1 MAKMV
6 KHPRNAPGVVVLAPQ
21 AGGARARSFWHV
33 LVGTNHKD
41 IGTLYI
47 LLAVLGGCVGGVL
60 AMLSSLHLVGQGHD
74 AESQGWTLVMTAH
87 GLVMV
92 FWFAMPALIGG
103 MGNWFVPLMLGAA
116 DTAFPRLNALG
127 VWLLALGFVCVVLG
141 ALLQTP
147 NAAVFLFVS
156 VQLAGLSALLG
167 AINFIVTIF
176 NMRAVGLCL
185 HKMPLFCWSILVTSF
200 LLLLAVPVLA
210 GAVTL
215 LLAHHSP
222 TFLLRGDGARLFAHL
237 FWFFGH
243 PEAYIIIL
251 PAIGIISQI
260 ISTFARRPLVGAL
273 AVAYAMVAIG
283 LLGFVVWAH
292 RVFIPSGLEGYFRA
306 APLLIAVPGVVP
318 FVSWI
323 VTLYRG
329 RIMLKTPM
337 LWALGFIC
345 LFVIGGLM
353 GVGMEGTGRLGRY
366 MLVAHLHYMLSMG
379 AAFAIF
385 AGFYYWVGKITGRS
399 YPEFWGKLHF
409 WTFFIGVNLTFFPMQ
424 FSHLP
429 DWAGLSAVGAL
440 LSGVSSL
447 IFVYVVWRVFIS
459 RWGLAADYWGN
470 ERGSLEWSVPSP
482 VPYETFID
490 LPVVR

>member
-1 MAKMV
+1 MV
-6 KHPRNAPGVVVLAPQ
+6 KHPLNAPGGGALAPR
-21 AGGARARSFWHV
+21 AGVWARPFWRV

-47 LLAVLGGCVGGVL
+47 LLAVLGACVGGVL
-60 AMLSSLHLVGQGHD
+60 AMLSSLHLAGQGNGY
-74 AESQGWTLVMTAH
+74 ESQGWTLVMTAH

-92 FWFAMPALIGG
+92 FWFVMPALIGG
-103 MGNWFVPLMLGAA
+103 IGNWFVPLMLGAP

-127 VWLLALGFVCVVLG
+127 FWLLALGFVCVVLG

-147 NAAVFLFVS
+147 GAAMLLFVS

-167 AINFIVTIF
+167 AVNFIVTSL

-200 LLLLAVPVLA
+200 LLVLAVPVLA

-215 LLAHHSP
+215 LLAHHNL
-222 TFLLRGDGARLFAHL
+222 TFLLRGDGAQLFAHL

-260 ISTFARRPLVGAL
+260 VSAFARRPLAGSL
-273 AVAYAMVAIG
+273 AVAYSMVAIG

-306 APLLIAVPGVVP
+306 APLVIAVPGVVP

-323 VTLYRG
+323 VTLTKG

-345 LFVIGGLM
+345 LFVIGGVM
-353 GVGMEGTGRLGRY
+353 GVVGMEGAGRLGRY
-366 MLVAHLHYMLSMG
+366 MLMAHLHYMLSMG
-379 AAFAIF
+379 AVFAIF
-385 AGFYYWVGKITGRS
+385 AGFYYWVGKVTGRP

-409 WTFFIGVNLTFFPMQ
+409 WTFFIAVNLTFFPMQ
-424 FSHLP
+424 FTHLP
-429 DWAGLSAVGAL
+429 DWARLSAAGAL

-447 IFVYVVWRVFIS
+447 IFVYVVGRVFTS
-459 RWGLAADYWGN
+459 RRSLSANYWGN
-470 ERGSLEWSVPSP
+470 EEGSLEWSVPSP
-482 VPYETFID
+482 VPCETFAD
-490 LPVVR
+490 LPVVH